1 MVKIKW
7 KGNWKGSINMYSRYG
22 KRTVDF
28 LLALL
33 GLIILSPCYLLI
45 IIAIKLDSKGPV
57 LFEQERMAQHKQ
69 SFKIYK
75 FRTMRIDT
83 PHNMPTHM
91 LAHADSYITRVG
103 KFLRKTSLDELPQLL
118 NIVKGEM
125 SIIGPRPC
133 LMNQTDLIIE
143 RDKYGANDIKPGLTG
158 LAQISGRDELPIP
171 VKAKYD
177 GNYCRRITFVGDV
190 KLFLGT
196 ITSVLKHDG
205 VKEGKTVN
213 PQGAIV
219 NEKSTNNG

>member
-1 MVKIKW
+1 MYAHYIKR
-7 KGNWKGSINMYSRYG
+7 II
-22 KRTVDF
+22 DF
-28 LLALL
+28 MLALL
-33 GLIILSPCYLLI
+33 GLIILSPLYLVI

-69 SFKIYK
+69 TFKIYK
-75 FRTMRIDT
+75 FRTMRTDT

-91 LAHADSYITRVG
+91 LAHADSFITPVG

-118 NIVKGEM
+118 NIIKGEM

-143 RDKYGANDIKPGLTG
+143 RDKYAANDVKPGLTG

-177 GNYCRRITFVGDV
+177 GNYCRRITFVGDI
-190 KLFLGT
+190 KLFFET
-196 ITSVLKHDG
+196 ITSVLKHEG
-205 VKEGKTVN
+205 IKEGKTAK
-213 PQGAIV
+213 PQRSVA
-219 NEKSTNNG
+219 NEKGVNNG

>member
-1 MVKIKW
+1 MYAHYIKR
-7 KGNWKGSINMYSRYG
+7 II
-22 KRTVDF
+22 DF
-28 LLALL
+28 MLALL
-33 GLIILSPCYLLI
+33 GLIILSPLYLVI

-69 SFKIYK
+69 TFKIYK
-75 FRTMRIDT
+75 FRTMRTDT

-91 LAHADSYITRVG
+91 LAHADSFITPVG

-118 NIVKGEM
+118 NILKGEM

-133 LMNQTDLIIE
+133 LMNQKDLIVA
-143 RDKYGANDIKPGLTG
+143 RDEYGANDVKPGLTG

-205 VKEGKTVN
+205 VKEGKTVSPRKERSRN
-213 PQGAIV
+213 Q
-219 NEKSTNNG
+219 

>member
-1 MVKIKW
+1 MYAHYIKR
-7 KGNWKGSINMYSRYG
+7 II
-22 KRTVDF
+22 DF
-28 LLALL
+28 MLALL
-33 GLIILSPCYLLI
+33 GLIILSPLYLVI

-69 SFKIYK
+69 TFKIYK
-75 FRTMRIDT
+75 FRTMRTDT

-91 LAHADSYITRVG
+91 LAHADSFITPVG

-118 NIVKGEM
+118 NILKGEM

-133 LMNQTDLIIE
+133 LMNQKDLIVA
-143 RDKYGANDIKPGLTG
+143 RDEYGANDVKPGLTG

-213 PQGAIV
+213 PKGAIV

>member
-1 MVKIKW
+1 MKE
-7 KGNWKGSINMYSRYG
+7 NWKGIVNMYAHYM
-22 KRTVDF
+22 KRVIDF
-28 LLALL
+28 VLALL
-33 GLIILSPCYLLI
+33 GLIILSPVYLII

-57 LFEQERMAQHKQ
+57 LFEQERMAQNKT

-75 FRTMRIDT
+75 FRTMRVDT

-91 LAHADSYITRVG
+91 LAHAGSFITRVG
-103 KFLRKTSLDELPQLL
+103 KILRKTSLDELPQLL
-118 NIVKGEM
+118 NILKGEM

-133 LMNQTDLIIE
+133 LLNQTDLIAA
-143 RDKYGANDIKPGLTG
+143 RDEYGANAVKPGLTG

-177 GNYCRRITFVGDV
+177 GDYCQKITFIGDA

-196 ITSVLKHDG
+196 ILSVLEHDG
-205 VKEGKTVN
+205 VKEGKTVKAQS
-213 PQGAIV
+213 QGVVI

>member
-1 MVKIKW
+1 MYAHYIKR
-7 KGNWKGSINMYSRYG
+7 II
-22 KRTVDF
+22 DF
-28 LLALL
+28 MLALL
-33 GLIILSPCYLLI
+33 GLIILSPLYLVI

-69 SFKIYK
+69 TFKIYK
-75 FRTMRIDT
+75 FRTMRTDT

-91 LAHADSYITRVG
+91 LAHADSFITPVG

-118 NIVKGEM
+118 NILKGEM

-133 LMNQTDLIIE
+133 LMNQKDLIVA
-143 RDKYGANDIKPGLTG
+143 RDEYGANDVKPGLTG

-213 PQGAIV
+213 PKGAMV